1 MIAAVGVLAVLLAV
15 NTWVVEGETKS
26 ATVTVPGGRI
36 LRLPGGEMQVLEKGP
51 RGAPP
56 IVLLHCFA
64 CSIAWW
70 QRMIPF
76 LDRDHRVIAMD
87 LRGFGGSGK
96 PKSGYSIE
104 GQAAFVAE
112 ALKRLG
118 VHRATVVGHS
128 LGGTVA
134 TALTEVPGDY
144 VDRLVIVDQA
154 PDERFATAID
164 FAEELTTAPVIGE
177 ALWQLIPNFAVKEG
191 LQVAFAPGYEVPEG
205 FVDGFDQMTYTSYAS
220 DDEESSYLGEEPLNR
235 RIEKTGVPLLAIF
248 GAEDQIYEA
257 EPALAAYAKVPGA
270 QTALV
275 PGAGHSPNVEK
286 PGRTAALILGFDRPG
301 AVRPLLGSAAI
312 FCGSCSSPIL
322 IDRARGCVCPGAGRR
337 SARAGVATGWPR
349 WPAPARS
356 AWAWSTSARP

>member
-1 MIAAVGVLAVLLAV
+1 MARRWKILIAAVAVLAALLAI
-15 NTWVVEGETKS
+15 NTLVVEAETKP
-26 ATVTVPGGRI
+26 AAVTVPGARV
-36 LRLPGGEMQVLEKGP
+36 LHLPGGDMQVLEKGP

-64 CSIAWW
+64 CSLAWW
-70 QRMIPF
+70 QRMMPF
-76 LDRDHRVIAMD
+76 LDRKHRVVALDM
-87 LRGFGGSGK
+87 RGFGGSEK
-96 PKSGYSIE
+96 PTSGYSMAD
-104 GQAAFVAE
+104 QAAFVAE

-144 VDRLVIVDQA
+144 VSRLVIVDQA

-177 ALWQLIPNFAVKEG
+177 ALWQVTPDFAVKEG
-191 LQVAFAPGYEVPEG
+191 LQVAFAPGFEVPEG

-220 DDEESSYLGEEPLNR
+220 DGNESAYLGEEPLNR
-235 RIEKTGVPLLAIF
+235 RIERTGTPLLAIF
-248 GAEDQIYEA
+248 GVEDQIYEA
-257 EPALAAYAKVPGA
+257 EPALAVYAKVPGA

-286 PGRTAALILGFDRPG
+286 PQRTAALILEFDH
-301 AVRPLLGSAAI
+301 
-312 FCGSCSSPIL
+312 SPHS
-322 IDRARGCVCPGAGRR
+322 GRR
-337 SARAGVATGWPR
+337 
-349 WPAPARS
+349 
-356 AWAWSTSARP
+356 

>member
-1 MIAAVGVLAVLLAV
+1 VARRWKILIAVLAALALLLAI
-15 NTWVVEGETKS
+15 NTLVVGAETKP

-64 CSIAWW
+64 CSVAWW
-70 QRMIPF
+70 RRMIPF
-76 LDRDHRVIAMD
+76 LDRDHRVIALD
-87 LRGFGGSGK
+87 LRGFGGSEK
-96 PKSGYSIE
+96 PTSGYSMAD
-104 GQAAFVAE
+104 QAAFVAE

-134 TALTEVPGDY
+134 TALTEVPGEY
-144 VDRLVIVDQA
+144 VGRLVIVDQA

-177 ALWQLIPNFAVKEG
+177 ALWQVTPDFAVKEG
-191 LQVAFAPGYEVPEG
+191 LQVAFAPGFEVPEG

-220 DDEESSYLGEEPLNR
+220 DGNESSYLGEEPLNR
-235 RIEKTGVPLLAIF
+235 RIERAGVPLLAIF

-257 EPALAAYAKVPGA
+257 EPALAVYAKVPGA
-270 QTALV
+270 RTALI

-286 PGRTAALILGFDRPG
+286 PRRVASLILEY
-301 AVRPLLGSAAI
+301 
-312 FCGSCSSPIL
+312 
-322 IDRARGCVCPGAGRR
+322 DRARRTGRD
-337 SARAGVATGWPR
+337 
-349 WPAPARS
+349 
-356 AWAWSTSARP
+356 

>member
-1 MIAAVGVLAVLLAV
+1 MSRRWKILGAVVAALALLLAI
-15 NTWVVEGETKS
+15 NTWVVDGETKP

-51 RGAPP
+51 RDASP
-56 IVLLHCFA
+56 IVLLHCFS

-70 QRMIPF
+70 QRLIPY
-76 LDRDHRVIAMD
+76 LDRDHRVIALD
-87 LRGFGGSGK
+87 LRGFGGSEK
-96 PKSGYSIE
+96 PESGYSME
-104 GQAAFVAE
+104 DQAAFVAE

-118 VHRATVVGHS
+118 VHHATVVGHS

-144 VDRLVIVDQA
+144 VGRLVIVDQA
-154 PDERFATAID
+154 ADERFATAID

-177 ALWQLIPNFAVKEG
+177 ALWQVVPDFAVKEG
-191 LQVAFAPGYEVPEG
+191 LQVAFAPGYETPER

-220 DDEESSYLGEEPLNR
+220 DGEESAYLGAKPLNR
-235 RIEKTGVPLLAIF
+235 RIEHARIPLLAIF

-257 EPALAAYAKVPGA
+257 EPALALYAKVPGG

-286 PGRTAALILGFDRPG
+286 PGRTASLILKFDH
-301 AVRPLLGSAAI
+301 
-312 FCGSCSSPIL
+312 SPQ
-322 IDRARGCVCPGAGRR
+322 PRR
-337 SARAGVATGWPR
+337 R
-349 WPAPARS
+349 
-356 AWAWSTSARP
+356 